1 MWLLAGLAE
10 RNILAQLA
18 PPGVY
23 VWQLALLTAFYLR
36 HCHSALCGFQRLDRT
51 VDQGRRASGVSVHGP
66 AAAMAAAYPLRR
78 QTDTVI
84 ARASLA
90 PGWLHGR
97 GHLAFLLATPFDA
110 ARLYGDFGMHAPRL
124 FTLSMLARAAVD
136 WCGTHILHNITIPVY
151 LRPLA
156 PQARPV
162 VEARLYQLPSWQ
174 ELLQPCDFTN
184 LYTEKW
190 GLRVASRGRAASR
203 GEGERTENREHIHR
217 SVDLDQAVRT
227 SYDLLAQDGL
237 YARSR
242 YWAMPQSI
250 CMRTIPSIW
259 NQPLGDIF
267 ARSMRP

>member
-124 FTLSMLARAAVD
+124 FTLSHAGESCCRLVWDAYSAQHHHTRVPAPAGAAGASCRGGQIVSAPKLARA
-136 WCGTHILHNITIPVY
+136 
-151 LRPLA
+151 
-156 PQARPV
+156 
-162 VEARLYQLPSWQ
+162 
-174 ELLQPCDFTN
+174 
-184 LYTEKW
+184 
-190 GLRVASRGRAASR
+190 VAA
-203 GEGERTENREHIHR
+203 
-217 SVDLDQAVRT
+217 L
-227 SYDLLAQDGL
+227 
-237 YARSR
+237 
-242 YWAMPQSI
+242 
-250 CMRTIPSIW
+250 
-259 NQPLGDIF
+259 
-267 ARSMRP
+267 